1 MEIKDEAI
9 KLLMVLGEMMQSCK
23 HPQLM
28 VEAVSKMVE
37 QNRQLLTKIISELD
51 HMIHN
56 QSTNKDNVCQLYHHG
71 DVLCTLSDH
80 RMS

>member
-1 MEIKDEAI
+1 MKIEDKAI

-28 VEAVSKMVE
+28 AATVSKMVE
-37 QNRQLLTKIISELD
+37 QNRQLLTKIVSELD

-56 QSTNKDNVCQLYHHG
+56 QSANKDNVYQLYHHG
-71 DVLCTLSDH
+71 NVLYTLSDH
-80 RMS
+80 RTS